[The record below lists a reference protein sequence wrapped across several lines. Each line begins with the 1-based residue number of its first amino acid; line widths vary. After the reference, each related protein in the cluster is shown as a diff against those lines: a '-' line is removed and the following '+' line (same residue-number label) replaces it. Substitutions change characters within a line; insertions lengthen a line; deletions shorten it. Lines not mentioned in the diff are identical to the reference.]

1 MTTSGLTRTCA
12 GVACAAAVLIGTALP
27 PEVASAAENH
37 PKTRQNTLTAMHGEA
52 MAHASYHFYAGQAGH
67 EHLGEPRRLFTD
79 AARTELHD
87 HFTKEARLIH
97 FVHGDAANLRES
109 IKGEREE
116 ATRMYPRFA
125 REARE
130 DKDYNAAR
138 LFSEIARDEA
148 RHARDFTKALYAIT
162 HHGGHI
168 PAGQKADPVRVV
180 AGKPKVRSKRT
191 LRNLETAMRGEA
203 FANAKYTLYAEHAK
217 ARHPKVAELFRR
229 AAAVELT
236 EHFAGEAVLAG
247 YVHDTADNLRRSIAG
262 ETYEAT
268 KMYPGFART
277 ARAEGNLKAAAL
289 FTEIA
294 GDEAAHARAFKKALK
309 HLHHHRPAGRTN
321 S

>member
-125 REARE
+125 REARA
-130 DKDYNAAR
+130 DGDHDAAR
-138 LFSEIARDEA
+138 LFTEIAGDER
-148 RHARDFTKALYAIT
+148 RHARDFAKALNAIT

-180 AGKPKVRSKRT
+180 AGRPKVRSKRT

-217 ARHPKVAELFRR
+217 ARNPKLARLFQR

-247 YVHDTADNLRRSIAG
+247 FVHNTADNLRRSIAG

-277 ARAEGNLKAAAL
+277 ARAEGDRKAARL

-294 GDEAAHARAFKKALK
+294 GDEAAHARAFKRALR
-309 HLHHHRPAGRTN
+309 HLHDRRGG